1 MVKKSNFHLRC
12 VLLKSILKLTL
23 YIPKVTLQP
32 VLIHSSTMKPAYKDL
47 SIKDH
52 MKTENEA
59 MMEV

>member
-1 MVKKSNFHLRC
+1 VVKKSNFHLRY
-12 VLLKSILKLTL
+12 VLLKSILKLSL
-23 YIPKVTLQP
+23 SIPKVALQTI
-32 VLIHSSTMKPAYKDL
+32 LTHSSTMKPACEDL